1 MSREETWTLLPTLVV
16 RSAGFPWETVLALAH
31 PRAGEIAGEIAR
43 LERQARDLLADRPPG
58 GHLPRGPLSRL
69 RNLRPLPPRT
79 PGPPGWI
86 AAWNKITTRLEE
98 VRAAL
103 PAAVEADSAAAGAAL
118 AAVTADERFLD
129 ALVTSAPAVYRD
141 VCRGVQGRRMRRQ
154 LAAYVQRLCAKCETM
169 SFFGPIDYG
178 RVDPRAPSGYTWAG
192 HRACAARVAYPAAR
206 VGEALQERILAD
218 PAVVAGLVP
227 RRKTWTRPMRD
238 AAGVLERCDGRR
250 TVAEIAAAAGI
261 EVSRACAVVVA
272 GVRRGLL
279 THGLCPPATVP
290 DPLGWLRERLP
301 AHGGPVPE
309 AAEIAGLLERYP
321 QAPPA
326 EKPAIQERVAE
337 LAGEARRPAGPG
349 ERGGPRFYN
358 DRVIVHEAARGTLR
372 VTAGGGLAADLAGR
386 VPRVLDLL
394 AEDAELTRW
403 RTNRLLAARLGR
415 GAFRL
420 ADALRA
426 GAGLE
431 IRHGDRLARRVAEIL
446 RGSPPGAVSVD
457 LAAHAREPVPPA
469 APVLCSA
476 DVMVAAPALEAYEP
490 GRTPLVLGDIHDAA
504 LLTPW
509 ALQFH
514 PDAAAL
520 TAARDDAIERALT
533 GFTALNVIARRG
545 GGLPPLEFPGP
556 VLELGGV
563 AADPRRRR
571 IGLDTLFVHSDG
583 ERAELRAHGLAGPLL
598 FHNGEL
604 DTAVHT
610 ALALPR
616 IRRPALPDL
625 PYIPRLTWDNVV
637 VSRRRWLIGR
647 DRFDALGAAPGDSGR
662 LVAMARLR
670 AEHDLPGA
678 FFASSPA
685 ERKPIYVDS
694 RAPALLD
701 GLVRLARTAD
711 RLTLT
716 ETLPGPEECWL
727 RDGGLRFAAE
737 LRCVYLRPA
746 AGAQG
751 EERRWTC

>member
-1 MSREETWTLLPTLVV
+1 M
-16 RSAGFPWETVLALAH
+16 
-31 PRAGEIAGEIAR
+31 
-43 LERQARDLLADRPPG
+43 
-58 GHLPRGPLSRL
+58 
-69 RNLRPLPPRT
+69 
-79 PGPPGWI
+79 
-86 AAWNKITTRLEE
+86 
-98 VRAAL
+98 
-103 PAAVEADSAAAGAAL
+103 
-118 AAVTADERFLD
+118 
-129 ALVTSAPAVYRD
+129 
-141 VCRGVQGRRMRRQ
+141 
-154 LAAYVQRLCAKCETM
+154 
-169 SFFGPIDYG
+169 
-178 RVDPRAPSGYTWAG
+178 
-192 HRACAARVAYPAAR
+192 
-206 VGEALQERILAD
+206 
-218 PAVVAGLVP
+218 
-227 RRKTWTRPMRD
+227 
-238 AAGVLERCDGRR
+238 
-250 TVAEIAAAAGI
+250 
-261 EVSRACAVVVA
+261 
-272 GVRRGLL
+272 
-279 THGLCPPATVP
+279 
-290 DPLGWLRERLP
+290 
-301 AHGGPVPE
+301 
-309 AAEIAGLLERYP
+309 
-321 QAPPA
+321 
-326 EKPAIQERVAE
+326 
-337 LAGEARRPAGPG
+337 
-349 ERGGPRFYN
+349 
-358 DRVIVHEAARGTLR
+358 
-372 VTAGGGLAADLAGR
+372 
-386 VPRVLDLL
+386 
-394 AEDAELTRW
+394 
-403 RTNRLLAARLGR
+403 
-415 GAFRL
+415 
-420 ADALRA
+420 
-426 GAGLE
+426 
-431 IRHGDRLARRVAEIL
+431 
-446 RGSPPGAVSVD
+446 
-457 LAAHAREPVPPA
+457 
-469 APVLCSA
+469 LCSA

-737 LRCVYLRPA
+737 LRCVYLRPPRAPRGRSAGGPADRAAAHRLHHRGRAAARRLA
-746 AGAQG
+746 AGSERAVRHPPGRPRAAAAHRPRRPHGRPVRAGGGGRAGARRVRLRAPARRGHGAAPGPRPGRAADRGRPGTDRGHHAAQ
-751 EERRWTC
+751 RRRPRRRPALLAVPPRDRGGGPGGAGTAGVRAGGRRPAASGRVRAGAGARARPGHAVRALRRRARPGAGRHPRLPRPRRADLPRLVSAARGARPWRPAEPVAWIDGTRLPRASGAWAGWLDAGRVAALLPSALSAAAA